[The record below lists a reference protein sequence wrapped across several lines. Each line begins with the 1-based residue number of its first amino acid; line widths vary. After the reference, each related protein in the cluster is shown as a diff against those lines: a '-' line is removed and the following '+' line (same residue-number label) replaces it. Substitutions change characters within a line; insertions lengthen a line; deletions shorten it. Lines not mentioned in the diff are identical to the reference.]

1 MNRESAEMIYLDNSA
16 TTQIDPSVLET
27 YNKVNEMYFGNPS
40 SLHDLGETTTGLL
53 TQSRKL
59 IANRLGVLSEEIY
72 FTSGGTEGDNW
83 VVKGTAIEKVAFGKH
98 LITSAIEHP
107 AVLESMKQLESMG
120 WEVTYLPVN
129 DEGVIS
135 LEALKQSIRE
145 DTVLVSVMAVNNE
158 TGSVQ
163 PIDEIGEILK
173 PYPSVHFHVD
183 AVQAIGKVK
192 LRLGVLSRVDMA
204 VFSGHKFHGPKG
216 TGFVYVK
223 KGRKLAPLLSGG
235 GQETGLRSGTENVP
249 GIVAMA
255 KAFKFVSEK
264 QEEAQLELLNM
275 TAELRGYLTAKKN
288 IRIFTPEQRA
298 PHILCF
304 GIKGIKGEVVV
315 HALEKKGIYVSTTSA
330 CSSRKQTES
339 STLIAMG
346 IPKSVAETAIR
357 VSLSSENTIK
367 DIKKFIKIF
376 DEIYQSFKV
385 IQ

>member
-1 MNRESAEMIYLDNSA
+1 MNRESVEMIYLDNSA
-16 TTQIDPSVLET
+16 TTQIEPSVLET
-27 YNKVNEMYFGNPS
+27 YNKVNDMYFGNPS

-59 IANRLGVLSEEIY
+59 IASRLGVHSEEIF

-83 VVKGTAIEKVAFGKH
+83 VVKGTAFEKIAFGKH

-120 WEVTYLPVN
+120 WDVTYLPVN

-135 LEALKQSIRE
+135 LEALKESIKE
-145 DTVLVSVMAVNNE
+145 ETVLVSVMAVNNE

-163 PIDEIGEILK
+163 PIDEIGEILNA
-173 PYPSVHFHVD
+173 YPSVHFHVD
-183 AVQAIGKVK
+183 AVQVIGKVELK
-192 LRLGVLSRVDMA
+192 LGVQSRVDMA

-235 GQETGLRSGTENVP
+235 GQEAGHRSGTENVP
-249 GIVAMA
+249 GIVALA
-255 KAFKFVSEK
+255 KAFKIVSEK
-264 QEEAQLELLNM
+264 QAEAQLELLNM
-275 TAELRGYLTAKKN
+275 TEELKKYLTAQKY
-288 IRIFTPEQRA
+288 ITIFSPEQRA

-330 CSSRKQTES
+330 CSSRKQIES

-346 IPKSVAETAIR
+346 ISKSVAETAVR
-357 VSLSSENTIK
+357 VSLSSENTMK
-367 DIKKFIKIF
+367 DIENFIKTF
-376 DEIYQSFKV
+376 DEIYHSFKV
-385 IQ
+385 KQ